1 MAVEHHSTVTCA
13 VSREPRVQLIRHTV
27 HQFFNETSIASSRRL
42 APTASRTEAAA
53 RPLSSSSMMSRCS
66 PALLLI
72 ASCGAARASVDLNGV
87 YFSFR
92 TGGSPSDVV
101 DRFEARQ
108 SSDSSV
114 TFYRNTQVGQT
125 TQIDTSSAH
134 AMESY
139 RIDGTTLRGA
149 VTATVQPSG
158 DIVWS
163 HGYTSRKEAGLQ
175 ACTAATHDASKC
187 LDDDCCVDHHHCAPL
202 ALDPTTLAP
211 SPLVLAPLAHTEVIR
226 VLLRSESCQQLL
238 RVSDGF
244 QPTKGPACW
253 PGCSTCF

>member
-1 MAVEHHSTVTCA
+1 
-13 VSREPRVQLIRHTV
+13 
-27 HQFFNETSIASSRRL
+27 
-42 APTASRTEAAA
+42 
-53 RPLSSSSMMSRCS
+53 MSRCS

-72 ASCGAARASVDLNGV
+72 ASCGIAPAAALSSALASVDINGV

-108 SSDSSV
+108 SGDSLV

-125 TQIDTSSAH
+125 TLIETSSTH

-139 RIDGTTLRGA
+139 LIVGTTLVGA

-163 HGYTSRKEAGLQ
+163 HGYTSRRDTGLQ
-175 ACTAATHDASKC
+175 TCTAATHDASKC
-187 LDDDCCVDHHHCAPL
+187 LDDDCCIDHDHRASL
-202 ALDPTTLAP
+202 VLVPTTLTPSRSAP
-211 SPLVLAPLAHTEVIR
+211 WRFLAHTEVAPPP
-226 VLLRSESCQQLL
+226 Q
-238 RVSDGF
+238 
-244 QPTKGPACW
+244 
-253 PGCSTCF
+253 

>member
-1 MAVEHHSTVTCA
+1 M
-13 VSREPRVQLIRHTV
+13 
-27 HQFFNETSIASSRRL
+27 
-42 APTASRTEAAA
+42 
-53 RPLSSSSMMSRCS
+53 
-66 PALLLI
+66 
-72 ASCGAARASVDLNGV
+72 DLNGV

-108 SSDSSV
+108 SSDSLV

-134 AMESY
+134 AMELY

-175 ACTAATHDASKC
+175 TCTVATHDASKC

-211 SPLVLAPLAHTEVIR
+211 S
-226 VLLRSESCQQLL
+226 RSL
-238 RVSDGF
+238 
-244 QPTKGPACW
+244 PW
-253 PGCSTCF
+253 PCC